1 MAHSNAPFGV
11 VNTYATLEELKQRL
25 AVSSGT
31 STYDVALWKLLHLAS
46 RMVDRRCGRRFFVM
60 MATRRF
66 DVQDVSGFPVSDL
79 IQVTQMAEDRDGDGV
94 YESLRQPGE
103 YTLYPLDSEPESA
116 HGSGYRRVMCATE
129 DATDGFALGNVRV
142 KVTGQW
148 GYRGHWIASGASVRN
163 DVTVGAAD
171 ESFFVDDN
179 TSLAAGQT
187 IMLGREQLFVRQ
199 VAARAV
205 GVVRGVNG
213 TTATEHAAGTSVKV
227 LAHPAEVAE
236 ATLVTAVNRWLKR
249 DGYIGGATDNGRT
262 MLTASKELDEL
273 LGGYIRIG
281 L

>member
-1 MAHSNAPFGV
+1 MAHANAPFGV

-60 MATRRF
+60 LATRRF

-171 ESFFVDDN
+171 QSFFVDDD

-187 IMLGREQLFVRQ
+187 IMLG
-199 VAARAV
+199 ARAALRAT
-205 GVVRGVNG
+205 GGSACNRRCARCERHNGNG
-213 TTATEHAAGTSVKV
+213 TRGGDGGQGAGASGRGRRGDIGDGGQQMAQARWVRRRCHRQRADD
-227 LAHPAEVAE
+227 AHGVEG
-236 ATLVTAVNRWLKR
+236 T
-249 DGYIGGATDNGRT
+249 G
-262 MLTASKELDEL
+262 
-273 LGGYIRIG
+273 
-281 L
+281 

>member
-1 MAHSNAPFGV
+1 MAHANAPFGV

-171 ESFFVDDN
+171 ASFFVDDDS
-179 TSLAAGQT
+179 SLAAGQT
-187 IMLGREQLFVRQ
+187 IRLGREQLFVRQ
-199 VAARAV
+199 VAARAI

-249 DGYIGGATDNGRT
+249 DGYVGGATDNGRT